1 MKLQPL
7 FVAASALSIIAIS
20 HASAINSS
28 EPEFEWSDSVIE
40 TEEEGKAILIIP
52 MEGQMHTDVNNSV
65 YSDLVDRIKE
75 AKPDLIVIEIL
86 NHDYQNEFAQL
97 MGWGDREEFNGYDK
111 DDLVNI
117 ARTFHVDLKDIP
129 QVAWVKNASGTSTV
143 LALSWCN
150 IYMSTDGWLHA
161 TMQVARMF
169 NYINAED
176 TRGKIRE
183 AAVAHAK
190 AFATFGCKDQAL
202 VRAFVDP
209 EVPLSGTWEGKKV
222 NWEDTLNGDFIVDVG
237 QGMPHLDATT
247 ATELAISNGIVYN
260 LKDLLV
266 AEGIREYHIVGED
279 ITEEINQHKENWR
292 SDFERASEL
301 FLDAEQYGG
310 WATGE
315 NTVRYL
321 REQVKKY
328 KQVLRLMENSS
339 AVAMRMGWKYR
350 VNTGALE
357 QMIEQIEEE
366 LKRLREGDSGRR
378 PSGGGGGRPI
388 GGGGGGGR

>member
-1 MKLQPL
+1 
-7 FVAASALSIIAIS
+7 
-20 HASAINSS
+20 
-28 EPEFEWSDSVIE
+28 
-40 TEEEGKAILIIP
+40 
-52 MEGQMHTDVNNSV
+52 
-65 YSDLVDRIKE
+65 
-75 AKPDLIVIEIL
+75 
-86 NHDYQNEFAQL
+86 
-97 MGWGDREEFNGYDK
+97 
-111 DDLVNI
+111 
-117 ARTFHVDLKDIP
+117 
-129 QVAWVKNASGTSTV
+129 
-143 LALSWCN
+143 
-150 IYMSTDGWLHA
+150 
-161 TMQVARMF
+161 
-169 NYINAED
+169 
-176 TRGKIRE
+176 
-183 AAVAHAK
+183 
-190 AFATFGCKDQAL
+190 
-202 VRAFVDP
+202 
-209 EVPLSGTWEGKKV
+209 V

-279 ITEEINQHKENWR
+279 ITEEIKQHKEKWR

-350 VNTGALE
+350 VNTRALE